1 MRRRRRGA
9 HNYKFTE
16 KTHSIRGIIAIVLAA
31 VSLLACG
38 WMLWYSYS
46 SRGNAGIYVG
56 SAGIFGFFVAVV
68 SVIMADFKY
77 QRTGDLP
84 HYSVCFFGSFPGSC
98 RGVDFTLY
106 RRNLMGRLE
115 RQINFLLELIS

>member
-68 SVIMADFKY
+68 SVIMAISSIREPETFRIIPY
-77 QRTGDLP
+77 VSL
-84 HYSVCFFGSFPGSC
+84 
-98 RGVDFTLY
+98 GVSLAAAVVWILLY
-106 RRNLMGRLE
+106 IGG
-115 RQINFLLELIS
+115 I